1 MISLL
6 SKVAWLFMQPDHFLS
21 QNVLIHCR
29 VRIKTVGI
37 SVVANIAA
45 QLGIVGWLC
54 TYNISAQCPSRSV
67 SFLPFHCCMQVTGY
81 SCKFVPSFVLHQ
93 EETENPKHTLAK
105 PALSPA
111 VCLKSEIYIMEFKRI
126 AFRVVNCEE
135 INPLQF
141 TVLSS
146 VIKFL
151 LN

>member
-54 TYNISAQCPSRSV
+54 TYIT
-67 SFLPFHCCMQVTGY
+67 FLPGVPAGLSAFSLFIAVRRWRVTAVNLSHLLFY
-81 SCKFVPSFVLHQ
+81 IKRKLRTQSTHWQNLHSVLLSVWNRRSTLWSSSVLHSGLL
-93 EETENPKHTLAK
+93 TVKKLIHYN
-105 PALSPA
+105 
-111 VCLKSEIYIMEFKRI
+111 
-126 AFRVVNCEE
+126 
-135 INPLQF
+135 LQF
-141 TVLSS
+141 C
-146 VIKFL
+146 L
-151 LN
+151 LL